1 VEAVP
6 PNVHVRERV
15 AVFAPMAAGF
25 ARTKTVQVVE
35 LPARSAVPQ
44 LSVRIVKFVE
54 SEIEGAEQPVAEA
67 EPELVSVKV

>member
-1 VEAVP
+1 
-6 PNVHVRERV
+6 
-15 AVFAPMAAGF
+15 MAAGF

-67 EPELVSVKV
+67 EPEFVSVKV